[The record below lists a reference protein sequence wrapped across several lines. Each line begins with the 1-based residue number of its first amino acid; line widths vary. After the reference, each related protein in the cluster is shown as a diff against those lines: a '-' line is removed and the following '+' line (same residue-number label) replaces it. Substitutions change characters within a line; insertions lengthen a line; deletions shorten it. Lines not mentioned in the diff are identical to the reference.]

1 MIYKVKKVN
10 HPHDI
15 VTSVP
20 GSKSITNR
28 ALLIA
33 ELASGRSV
41 LKGCLFS
48 DDSRHF
54 IDALIRLGFPV
65 LVDEDKR
72 EITITGFGGRI
83 PKNEAEIDVGSA
95 GTAARFLTA
104 LLGLSK
110 GRYHIVSS
118 EQMKKRPMKDLLVS
132 LEKLGTH
139 IEYDENEYHFPF
151 TIGNTGEYAD
161 TVDINVD
168 KSSQFLSALLISAIV
183 MEKNFTIN
191 VTGTHGMA
199 YVEMTRLMM
208 KQFGLDVM
216 QDKKNN
222 SFIIPKKAAYESLDY
237 DIEPDVSAACYFYAM
252 SPLLHVKSKVMGVHQ
267 NSLQGDVAF
276 LDVLV
281 CNAGVCVLEDFLE
294 DDTFEN
300 RDLHLDINVK
310 GAWNVAKAVIPSMIA
325 NGGGAIVV
333 TSSVTGDM
341 VADPGEVA
349 YATSKAALVGFT
361 KALAREFADKN
372 IRVNAICPGY
382 VRTPLV
388 EGMAKQSDP
397 ENPERAIQA
406 IADAVPLKRLA
417 DPEEVGE
424 LAAFLGCYESSYITG
439 TQIVIDGGSTLPET
453 TSMGQ

>member
-33 ELASGRSV
+33 ALASGRSV

-72 EITITGFGGRI
+72 KITITGFGGRI

-132 LEKLGTH
+132 LEKLGAH

-267 NSLQGDVAF
+267 NSLQAEGPKSQ
-276 LDVLV
+276 LQRTTMMVLAV
-281 CNAGVCVLEDFLE
+281 
-294 DDTFEN
+294 T
-300 RDLHLDINVK
+300 LHN
-310 GAWNVAKAVIPSMIA
+310 IP
-325 NGGGAIVV
+325 
-333 TSSVTGDM
+333 
-341 VADPGEVA
+341 
-349 YATSKAALVGFT
+349 
-361 KALAREFADKN
+361 
-372 IRVNAICPGY
+372 
-382 VRTPLV
+382 
-388 EGMAKQSDP
+388 EGMAVGVVYAGYLAGTAQITAAGALALSLGI
-397 ENPERAIQA
+397 AIQNFPEGA
-406 IADAVPLKRLA
+406 IISMPLRAEGMKKGRAFWGGVLSGIVEPIGAVLTI
-417 DPEEVGE
+417 
-424 LAAFLGCYESSYITG
+424 LAAGIVVPALPYLLSFAAGAMLYVVVEELIPEMSQGQHSNVGTVFFAVGFSVMMVLDVALG
-439 TQIVIDGGSTLPET
+439 
-453 TSMGQ
+453 